1 VFIVDSLRSLPSCPA
16 YGCEAS
22 TNTVNT
28 VSDPNSAECEICLA
42 GRPNDRVGLPRRD
55 TGEQSRPNH
64 KLENKIYPRGG
75 GSCKASGQTV
85 ILKILDLIDN
95 GTYAVS
101 ALLLELHISEA
112 SLSSIS
118 AS

>member
-1 VFIVDSLRSLPSCPA
+1 VTPTAQNARFVLKEAPTIGW
-16 YGCEAS
+16 GCQGE
-22 TNTVNT
+22 TLVKNH
-28 VSDPNSAECEICLA
+28 
-42 GRPNDRVGLPRRD
+42 DR
-55 TGEQSRPNH
+55 NH
-64 KLENKIYPRGG
+64 KLENKIYPKGG
-75 GSCKASGQTV
+75 GACKASGQTV

-101 ALLLELHISEA
+101 ALLRELRISEA

>member
-1 VFIVDSLRSLPSCPA
+1 VFTVDSLRSLPSCPA

-28 VSDPNSAECEICLA
+28 VSDPNSAECEICLDGSPTIGWGCQGETLQSQIEKQNLSE
-42 GRPNDRVGLPRRD
+42 GRGA
-55 TGEQSRPNH
+55 
-64 KLENKIYPRGG
+64 
-75 GSCKASGQTV
+75 CKASGQTV

-101 ALLLELHISEA
+101 ALLRELVISEA